1 MMATSRLLE
10 RWRFRRRH
18 EDRATPKRRRLRIVE
33 WALQLGVS
41 RGLPVDTDK
50 RVRLCNR
57 FALVAIA
64 IMVPWLLVE
73 AGFGDAR
80 NLPWELGFLAGF
92 LGVLTLNGAGAT
104 RAARLAL
111 IATAN
116 GCVFAGA
123 LLFDRGA
130 GGTLPLLA
138 LPAIPL
144 LLFGRGERLLVVLGA
159 VLPLLLFGVL
169 ESGAAAHLLGVHPR
183 TAPPWYFAA
192 NAASAFA
199 IGFLAPFLF
208 YRANLRAEAS
218 LERIGQERL
227 KRVIDS
233 DLIGVVRGRLSGR
246 IEDANDTF
254 LSLLGYSRKDLRT
267 GGLDL
272 TAIAPLPALGAD
284 SVPDL
289 AGLPRC
295 GSSSVYER
303 ACRRKD
309 GTTVP
314 TLIGVARLDDCDGEV
329 VGFVL
334 DLSAQKHVEAQQEQ
348 LLESREALHL
358 RDLFNSIASHELKTP
373 LTALMLNLRLLRTRL
388 EKEVPDNTGLRAQ
401 VRRCDVAA
409 TRMGDLIHALLDVAQ
424 IHDGRLSL
432 TVADTDV
439 GDAVRRAV
447 SGFEASGSGGPQHIV
462 VDAEGPMTA
471 KLDSLRFDQVVTN
484 LLSNAVKY
492 GSGRPIEVHVR
503 HGQAA
508 DVARVEVI
516 DRGPGIDPAMTQ
528 RIFEPFQ
535 RASSAESIPGL
546 GLGLYVVKMIVE
558 GHGGR
563 IGVESQPGRG
573 SRFIVDLP
581 CAAQP

>member
-1 MMATSRLLE
+1 LLE
-10 RWRFRRRH
+10 RRRFRRRQ
-18 EDRATPKRRRLRIVE
+18 ENPVTPKRRRSSIVA

-41 RGLPVDTDK
+41 TGLPLDADK

-57 FALVAIA
+57 FALVAVA
-64 IMVPWLLVE
+64 IMVPWCLVE

-80 NLPWELGFLAGF
+80 NLPWELGFLGCF
-92 LGVLTLNGAGAT
+92 LAVLTLNGAGAT

-159 VLPLLLFGVL
+159 ALPLLLFGVL
-169 ESGAAAHLLGVHPR
+169 ESGAAAPLLGVHPR

-192 NAASAFA
+192 NAASGFA
-199 IGFLAPFLF
+199 VGFLAPLLF
-208 YRANLRAEAS
+208 YRDNLRAEAS

-254 LSLLGYSRKDLRT
+254 LSLLGYSRKDLSS

-272 TAIAPLPALGAD
+272 TAIAPLPARGAD

-447 SGFEASGSGGPQHIV
+447 SGFEATGSGGPQHIV

-492 GSGRPIEVHVR
+492 GSGRPIEVHVH

-516 DRGPGIDPAMTQ
+516 DGGPGIDPAMIQ

-558 GHGGR
+558 GHGGK